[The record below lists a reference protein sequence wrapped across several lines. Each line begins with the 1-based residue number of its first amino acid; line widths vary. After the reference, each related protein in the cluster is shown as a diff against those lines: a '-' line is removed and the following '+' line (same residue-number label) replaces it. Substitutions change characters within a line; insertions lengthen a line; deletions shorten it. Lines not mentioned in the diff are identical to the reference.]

1 MAEGVNVRISGKLK
15 EFISLQVGP
24 DGLYENAS
32 EYVRDLIRK
41 DYLRQEELKMDRL
54 HKRLMPGMQ
63 ADQKE
68 FVEFDPEKIIE
79 TARSQKSDNE
89 T

>member
-15 EFISLQVGP
+15 EYISLQVGP

-41 DYLRQEELKMDRL
+41 DYLRQEELKMDL
-54 HKRLMPGMQ
+54 LYKRLMPGMQ
-63 ADQKE
+63 ADEKE
-68 FVEFDPEKIIE
+68 FLEFDPEKVIE
-79 TARSQKSDNE
+79 TAKKQKAENE

>member
-41 DYLRQEELKMDRL
+41 DYSRQEELKMDL
-54 HKRLMPGMQ
+54 LYKRLMPGMK
-63 ADQKE
+63 ADEKE
-68 FVEFDPEKIIE
+68 FLEFDPEKIIK
-79 TARSQKSDNE
+79 TAKKQKAENE